1 MSLSYMFSQLTL
13 REQKDIV
20 CLLFEAREKLREHR
34 LEPSLRRFVSWVD
47 NEYHRNKRLSA
58 GLPPAPTPLPK
69 KPEVPRTA
77 WERLLGVM
85 PHQDRDRF
93 SMVEPNYPQ

>member
-47 NEYHRNKRLSA
+47 DEYHRNKRLSA
-58 GLPPAPTPLPK
+58 GLLPAPLIPK
-69 KPEVPRTA
+69 KVSPVSSTT
-77 WERLLGVM
+77 WEHLVAEESL
-85 PHQDRDRF
+85 P
-93 SMVEPNYPQ
+93 